1 MKAKMYSKE
10 SEFFVAFMVKKGFV
24 IVNVFKNTPHK
35 YFKVRILCLSR
46 RNEQHKRI
54 APRKISGEPIPFVL
68 F

>member
-1 MKAKMYSKE
+1 
-10 SEFFVAFMVKKGFV
+10 MVKKGFV